1 MSLRDLRTYTIAA
14 LLTLVPLFALT
25 TFVAPDDVEAQGT
38 GGSFGGGDWSSG
50 GSSGG
55 GDWGSGGGGGGG
67 TDWGSGGGGG
77 WGSGGTDWGS
87 GSTPSYPGGGGGG
100 GGGGIGCGGFCCIVV
115 IIGFVLVAV
124 IISNRRRG
132 GGGGPGMGG
141 PGMGGMGG
149 PGMGGAGMG
158 GPGLGGMGGPGMGG
172 MGGMPM
178 GGGYAGPNAMYITSL
193 SIGLDWRA
201 RAQLQAQLK
210 RLAET
215 GDTRSPGGLAQLLSE
230 AVLALRRNEMSWLY
244 ASYKDEGAHAPQN
257 AQPLFSRIA
266 QEYRARF
273 QSELVRGASGG
284 LQQQDA
290 PAMTAKATEGEG
302 TVVVTIVLASRRPM
316 QGFHVHDAAQ
326 IRNALADRGALQGP
340 QMVALEVIWS
350 PAAENDRMSTAEL
363 ETVYPELKL
372 IDPNSIAG
380 RIFCAYC
387 NGPFPAELL
396 NCTHCGAPAEASKGR
411 RTPRG

>member
-1 MSLRDLRTYTIAA
+1 MSLRDLRTYTFAA

-25 TFVAPDDVEAQGT
+25 TFVAPDDAEAQGT

-50 GSSGG
+50 G
-55 GDWGSGGGGGGG
+55 GGGGGGG
-67 TDWGSGGGGG
+67 TDWGSGGSGG

-87 GSTPSYPGGGGGG
+87 GSGGYTPSYGGGGG
-100 GGGGIGCGGFCCIVV
+100 GGGGIGCGGFCCIVF
-115 IIGFVLVAV
+115 IIGFVLVAM

-141 PGMGGMGG
+141 MGGPGMGGMGG
-149 PGMGGAGMG
+149 PGMGG
-158 GPGLGGMGGPGMGG
+158 MGGPGMGGMGGPG

-193 SIGLDWRA
+193 SLGLDWRA

-230 AVLALRRNEMSWLY
+230 TVLALRRSEMSWLY

-326 IRNALADRGALQGP
+326 IRNALADRGGLQGP

>member
-1 MSLRDLRTYTIAA
+1 
-14 LLTLVPLFALT
+14 
-25 TFVAPDDVEAQGT
+25 
-38 GGSFGGGDWSSG
+38 GGGPM
-50 GSSGG
+50 GG
-55 GDWGSGGGGGGG
+55 GPGLGG
-67 TDWGSGGGGG
+67 
-77 WGSGGTDWGS
+77 
-87 GSTPSYPGGGGGG
+87 PG
-100 GGGGIGCGGFCCIVV
+100 
-115 IIGFVLVAV
+115 L
-124 IISNRRRG
+124 
-132 GGGGPGMGG
+132 GGGPGMGG
-141 PGMGGMGG
+141 MPGMG
-149 PGMGGAGMG
+149 
-158 GPGLGGMGGPGMGG
+158 
-172 MGGMPM
+172 
-178 GGGYAGPNAMYITSL
+178 GGGYAGPNAMYVTSL
-193 SIGLDWRA
+193 SLGLDWRA

-230 AVLALRRNEMSWLY
+230 TVLNLRRNEISWLY
-244 ASYKDEGAHAPQN
+244 AAYKDDGAHAPQS
-257 AQPLFSRIA
+257 AQQVFSRIA
-266 QEYRARF
+266 QEYRSRF
-273 QSELVRGASGG
+273 QSELVRGAAGS

-290 PAMTAKATEGEG
+290 PSMTAKATEGEG

-326 IRNALADRGALQGP
+326 IRAALADRGSLQGP

-396 NCTHCGAPAEASKGR
+396 NCTHCGAPAEASKAR
-411 RTPRG
+411 RSPRG